1 MGLNFCY
8 TTVNNRWIKIIVI
21 IQKAAFSGRGGLPF
35 SNNYVLYM
43 HFESLYLSRN
53 FMGTYPLMIT
63 HNDLQKYFHACE
75 GKKKM
80 SFKVPN
86 LEIFNCV
93 LMVCCLEHQYFSISQ
108 VIYFRDS
115 YHERWLMASGS
126 FSISLINI
134 LPCG

>member
-1 MGLNFCY
+1 
-8 TTVNNRWIKIIVI
+8 
-21 IQKAAFSGRGGLPF
+21 
-35 SNNYVLYM
+35 M

-53 FMGTYPLMIT
+53 FMGTYPLMII
-63 HNDLQKYFHACE
+63 HNDLQKHFHVCE

-93 LMVCCLEHQYFSISQ
+93 LMACCLEHQYFSISQ
-108 VIYFRDS
+108 VMYFRNS
-115 YHERWLMASGS
+115 YHERWLTASGS
-126 FSISLINI
+126 VSISLINI